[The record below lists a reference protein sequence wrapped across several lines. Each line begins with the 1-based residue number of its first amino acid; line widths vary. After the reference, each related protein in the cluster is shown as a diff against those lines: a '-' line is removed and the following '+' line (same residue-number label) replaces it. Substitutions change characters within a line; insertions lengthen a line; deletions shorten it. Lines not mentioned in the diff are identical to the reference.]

1 MLNRLKASLLAAAI
15 GTVLA
20 VTPATAEMFRMG
32 HHHAVGGTVDQT
44 AKKFADLVQE
54 RTGGDVRIQIFPAA
68 QLGQERE
75 AYDLLNQGAIDITIT
90 STGILDKVYPPIA
103 VTSLPFIFKSWDH
116 AMGAFH
122 GEFGEDLAT
131 GVREN
136 SNTEVLAY
144 IGLGFRDMLFRGDP
158 VTNVEGME
166 GVKMRSPESMVWIR
180 MFELLGARPTP
191 VTWGEVYTAMQTG
204 VAAGLESPAMAALD
218 MKFNEV
224 SESLVRTGHMFGAML
239 IAMNEDR
246 FAALSPEMQE
256 ILRQSA
262 VDAAA
267 WADETISIPGEE
279 AAYGKLEALGVSVVP
294 AENIE
299 AWATAMRPL
308 WDEVASRS
316 PGSDHYI
323 DLLEQAE

>member
-1 MLNRLKASLLAAAI
+1 MLNRLKATLIAAALGTALAA
-15 GTVLA
+15 
-20 VTPATAEMFRMG
+20 TPAAAQTFRMG

-44 AKKFADLVQE
+44 ANKFAELVAE
-54 RTGGDVRIQIFPAA
+54 RTGGDVRVQVFPAA

-122 GEFGEDLAT
+122 GQFGQDLAD
-131 GVREN
+131 GVREA

-144 IGLGFRDMLFRGDP
+144 IGLGFRDLLFRDEP
-158 VTNVEGME
+158 VTAVSGME

-204 VAAGLESPAMAALD
+204 VAAGLDSPAMAALD
-218 MKFNEV
+218 MKFDEV

-246 FAALSPEMQE
+246 FNALSPENQG
-256 ILRQSA
+256 IIKQAA

-279 AAYGKLEALGVSVVP
+279 KAYSLLEEKGVTVVP
-294 AENIE
+294 AEDPS
-299 AWATAMRPL
+299 AWAAAMRPL
-308 WDEVASRS
+308 WDEVAERA

-323 DLLEQAE
+323 ELLEKSE